1 MKRQEKL
8 TVREL
13 MCIIEEEI
21 EEPRQEGGNLRHK
34 LVDILVIVLVGII
47 CGCEQWIE
55 IEDFAHEKEAW
66 LREFLELPNG
76 IPSDDTYRRVM
87 ERIKPK
93 QLEAAYRRWVLPYIG
108 SCIGKHIA
116 VDGKTVC
123 GVNKGARENK
133 LHIVSAW
140 VREDGIT
147 LGQVRTR
154 EKSNEITAIPE
165 LLDALDIRGATV
177 TIDAMGCQTEIAK
190 KIVAAQANYVLA
202 VKQNQPSLYEA
213 IAAYFTWA
221 KNDPTEKQTL
231 LQFSSYDGEHG
242 RHVHWTVE
250 VTHDTNWY
258 ESQKEWKQLSSMIHV
273 TRKREQ
279 HGNTS
284 IEHAYYISSARYDA
298 KHFAELIRG
307 HWSIENNL
315 HWQLDTQFGEDAS
328 QIHKGHSP
336 ENLAVLRKIS
346 KLLLQ
351 TEPSFKASIHRKQRK
366 ALMVHDYL
374 LSVLATAHLF
384 E

>member
-1 MKRQEKL
+1 MKRKEKL
-8 TVREL
+8 TINEL
-13 MCIIEEEI
+13 ICIIEEEI
-21 EEPRQEGGNLRHK
+21 EEPRQTGGNLRHK
-34 LVDILVIVLVGII
+34 LVDILVIILVGII
-47 CGCEQWIE
+47 CGCEEWIE
-55 IEDFAHEKEAW
+55 IEDFAHEKEEW

-87 ERIKPK
+87 ERIKPN

-123 GVNKGARENK
+123 GVNRGERESK

-147 LGQVRTR
+147 LGQVRTS

-165 LLDALDIRGATV
+165 LLDSLDIRGGTV

-190 KIVAAQANYVLA
+190 GIVASQANYVLA

-213 IAAYFTWA
+213 IEEYFRWA
-221 KNDPTEKQTL
+221 ENDPIEKQRL
-231 LQFSSYDGEHG
+231 LRYSDYDGEHG

-250 VTHDTNWY
+250 VTHEANWY
-258 ESQKEWKQLSSMIHV
+258 ESKKEWKQLSSMIRV

-279 HGNTS
+279 NGNTS
-284 IEHAYYISSARYDA
+284 IEYSYYISSAQYDA
-298 KHFAELIRG
+298 KRFAELIRG

-315 HWQLDTQFGEDAS
+315 HWHLDVQFGEDAS

-346 KLLLQ
+346 KALLQ
-351 TEPSFKASIHRKQRK
+351 MDSSFKASIRRKQRR

-374 LSVLATAHLF
+374 ISVLSMADNF

>member
-1 MKRQEKL
+1 MNRQEKL

-13 MCIIEEEI
+13 ICIIEEEI

-55 IEDFAHEKEAW
+55 IEDFTHEKEAW

-165 LLDALDIRGATV
+165 LLDALDIRGG
-177 TIDAMGCQTEIAK
+177 DG
-190 KIVAAQANYVLA
+190 
-202 VKQNQPSLYEA
+202 
-213 IAAYFTWA
+213 
-221 KNDPTEKQTL
+221 ND
-231 LQFSSYDGEHG
+231 
-242 RHVHWTVE
+242 
-250 VTHDTNWY
+250 
-258 ESQKEWKQLSSMIHV
+258 
-273 TRKREQ
+273 
-279 HGNTS
+279 
-284 IEHAYYISSARYDA
+284 
-298 KHFAELIRG
+298 
-307 HWSIENNL
+307 
-315 HWQLDTQFGEDAS
+315 
-328 QIHKGHSP
+328 
-336 ENLAVLRKIS
+336 
-346 KLLLQ
+346 
-351 TEPSFKASIHRKQRK
+351 
-366 ALMVHDYL
+366 
-374 LSVLATAHLF
+374 
-384 E
+384 

>member
-1 MKRQEKL
+1 MKRKEKL
-8 TVREL
+8 TINEL
-13 MCIIEEEI
+13 ICIIEEEI

-55 IEDFAHEKEAW
+55 IEDFAHEKETW

-116 VDGKTVC
+116 VDGKTIC
-123 GVNKGARENK
+123 GVNKGERESK

-140 VREDGIT
+140 VREDGLT
-147 LGQVRTR
+147 LGQVRTS

-165 LLDALDIRGATV
+165 LLNSLDIRGATV

-190 KIVAAQANYVLA
+190 DIIASQANYVLA

-213 IAAYFTWA
+213 IEEYFRWA
-221 KNDPTEKQTL
+221 ENDPIEKQTL
-231 LQFSSYDGEHG
+231 LRYSNYDGEHG

-250 VTHDTNWY
+250 VTHESNWY
-258 ESQKEWKQLSSMIHV
+258 KSKKEWKQLSSMIRV

-284 IEHAYYISSARYDA
+284 VEHAYYISNAQYDA
-298 KHFAELIRG
+298 KRFAELIRG

-315 HWQLDTQFGEDAS
+315 HWQLDVQFGEDTS
-328 QIHKGHSP
+328 QIHKDYSP

-346 KLLLQ
+346 KALLQ
-351 TEPSFKASIHRKQRK
+351 MDSSFKASIRRKQRR

-374 LSVLATAHLF
+374 CSILSLADNF

>member
-21 EEPRQEGGNLRHK
+21 EEPRQEGWNLRHK

-55 IEDFAHEKEAW
+55 IEDFTHEKEAW

-154 EKSNEITAIPE
+154 EKSNEIT
-165 LLDALDIRGATV
+165 LLPSSQS
-177 TIDAMGCQTEIAK
+177 CY
-190 KIVAAQANYVLA
+190 YVL
-202 VKQNQPSLYEA
+202 PCPCR
-213 IAAYFTWA
+213 
-221 KNDPTEKQTL
+221 DTL
-231 LQFSSYDGEHG
+231 
-242 RHVHWTVE
+242 
-250 VTHDTNWY
+250 
-258 ESQKEWKQLSSMIHV
+258 
-273 TRKREQ
+273 
-279 HGNTS
+279 
-284 IEHAYYISSARYDA
+284 A
-298 KHFAELIRG
+298 
-307 HWSIENNL
+307 
-315 HWQLDTQFGEDAS
+315 
-328 QIHKGHSP
+328 P
-336 ENLAVLRKIS
+336 P
-346 KLLLQ
+346 LLLLWNN
-351 TEPSFKASIHRKQRK
+351 KK
-366 ALMVHDYL
+366 LYCDYIISEHMFAICL
-374 LSVLATAHLF
+374 
-384 E
+384 

>member
-1 MKRQEKL
+1 MKREDKL
-8 TVREL
+8 TIREL
-13 MCIIEEEI
+13 ICIIEEVV
-21 EEPRQEGGNLRHK
+21 EEPRHTGGNLRHK

-47 CGCEQWIE
+47 CGCEEWIE
-55 IEDFAHEKEAW
+55 IEDFAHEKEEW

-93 QLEAAYRRWVLPYIG
+93 QLEAAYRQWVLPYIG

-123 GVNKGARENK
+123 GVNRGERENK

-147 LGQVRTR
+147 LGQVRTD

-165 LLDALDIRGATV
+165 LLSSLDIRGATV

-190 KIVAAQANYVLA
+190 GIVASQANYVLA

-213 IAAYFTWA
+213 IEEYFQWA
-221 KNDPTEKQTL
+221 ENDPIEKQNL
-231 LQFSSYDGEHG
+231 LRYSDYDGEHG

-250 VTHDTNWY
+250 VTHEAGWY
-258 ESQKEWKQLSSMIHV
+258 ESKKEWKQLSSMIHV
-273 TRKREQ
+273 IRKREH

-284 IEHAYYISSARYDA
+284 IEHAYYISSAQYDA

-307 HWSIENNL
+307 HWSVENNL
-315 HWQLDTQFGEDAS
+315 HWQLDVQFGEDAS
-328 QIHKGHSP
+328 QIHKDHSP
-336 ENLAVLRKIS
+336 ENLVILRRIS
-346 KLLLQ
+346 KKLLQ
-351 TEPSFKASIHRKQRK
+351 KDSSFKASIHRKQRR

-374 LSVLATAHLF
+374 LSILSWADDF